1 MVVELRA
8 RGKRTSVRVKFNGNG
23 TIYVRSRNS
32 NVAWGEWKRDW
43 NGNYCTLYIRGV
55 KKGTTK
61 LVISSDYDSETCVI
75 TVKVK

>member
-1 MVVELRA
+1 M
-8 RGKRTSVRVKFNGNG
+8 GG
-23 TIYVRSRNS
+23 
-32 NVAWGEWKRDW
+32 WKRGW